1 MRIKSISAIH
11 IQQMCI
17 SCFGQNST
25 WVFDS
30 QAEKKKKKK
39 VKCYFFPIMHKKNRL
54 TSQNEILVVLV

>member
-30 QAEKKKKKK
+30 QAEKKKEKKSEMLFLSN
-39 VKCYFFPIMHKKNRL
+39 YA
-54 TSQNEILVVLV
+54 